1 VSEIKQTRE
10 SLQFFFFSLPISF
23 SFEQRIELSNLMAG
37 THSATGTN
45 SYTPDNIKLTKIHI
59 TNEKK
64 MYIIVYDYHF
74 KISIFFQYKFFV

>member
-1 VSEIKQTRE
+1 
-10 SLQFFFFSLPISF
+10 
-23 SFEQRIELSNLMAG
+23 MAG